1 MDAADRPG
9 GGTGRR
15 PRVVA
20 LGAIVLAVVVAV
32 SVLLV
37 LTRNGPEVAAAAP
50 RSAPAGA
57 AESAAESAAEP
68 TTTPPGPGGPGWA
81 PTTPNPTQWDVEQPV
96 SGLTPV
102 SVEIPDIGVSS
113 DLLRLAVD
121 GTGVLVPP
129 DPYDVAGWFTGGP
142 VPGDLGPAI
151 IAGHVDSRAGPGVFF
166 RLEEMEPGQKI
177 RVTRSDASVATFT
190 VRAVDSWPKTAFP
203 TALVYGPT
211 PDRELRLIT
220 CGGDFDRGRRS
231 YVDNIVVFAVLDR

>member
-1 MDAADRPG
+1 MFIAAG
-9 GGTGRR
+9 
-15 PRVVA
+15 V
-20 LGAIVLAVVVAV
+20 IVLAVVLAV
-32 SVLLV
+32 STLLV
-37 LTRNGPEVAAAAP
+37 VTRDRSAAAVTAPAAAP
-50 RSAPAGA
+50 ST
-57 AESAAESAAEP
+57 SAA
-68 TTTPPGPGGPGWA
+68 TTPPTASNPFGWA
-81 PTTPNPTQWDVEQPV
+81 PTTPNPTQWAIDAPV

-102 SVEIPDIGVSS
+102 SVEIPAIGVSS

-166 RLEEMEPGQKI
+166 RLEEMKPGQKI

-203 TALVYGPT
+203 TAMVYGPT

-220 CGGDFDRGRRS
+220 CGGDFDRSRRS
-231 YVDNIVVFAVLDR
+231 YLSNVVVFAVLDR